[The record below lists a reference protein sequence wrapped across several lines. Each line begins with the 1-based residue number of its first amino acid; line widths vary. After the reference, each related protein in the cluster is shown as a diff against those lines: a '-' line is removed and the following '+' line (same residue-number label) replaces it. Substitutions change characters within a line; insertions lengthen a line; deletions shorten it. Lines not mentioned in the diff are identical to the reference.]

1 VTGGSAPLGLLD
13 AIVRDALD
21 PSYAEAAERRERA
34 RSAETAGAPTRAS
47 RRWIGAGLMVVAGA
61 IAGLA
66 VSFQH
71 KVIPQVGAA
80 RSALAGDAGTR
91 SDQVKALTRSLAQE
105 QRDVAALQRQQLQ
118 ATATGR
124 QLDAETST
132 LSAAAGQ
139 MAVQGAG
146 FTVTVSDAGT
156 SSVTDRDLQA
166 VVNAVW
172 TGGAE
177 AVSVA
182 GVRLGP
188 QTAIRTA
195 GQTIL
200 ADFHALRSPYVI
212 AVIGGERVLDAVQG
226 ADALKGLDQGP
237 QGTHPDVTI
246 GGLGRVSLPA
256 ASAATITAARPLT
269 TGGHS

>member
-1 VTGGSAPLGLLD
+1 VTVGSAPLGLLD

-21 PSYAEAAERRERA
+21 PSYAEAAQRRERA
-34 RSAETAGAPTRAS
+34 RAAGITSSQGKLS
-47 RRWIGAGLMVVAGA
+47 RRWIGAVLMVAAGA

-80 RSALAGDAGTR
+80 RSALAGDASAR
-91 SDQVKALTRSLAQE
+91 SNQVNMLERSVAQE
-105 QRDVAALQRQQLQ
+105 QRDIAALQREQLQ
-118 ATATGR
+118 DTTTGR
-124 QLDAETST
+124 QLDRLTTT

-139 MAVQGAG
+139 AAVQGAG
-146 FTVTVSDAGT
+146 FSVTVADVGDT
-156 SSVTDRDLQA
+156 TVTDRDLQA

-172 TGGAE
+172 TAGAK
-177 AVSVA
+177 AMSVG

-200 ADFHALRSPYVI
+200 ADFRALRSPYVI
-212 AVIGGERVLDAVQG
+212 AVIGGERVLDQIQASSV
-226 ADALKGLDQGP
+226 LRGLDQGP
-237 QGTHPDVTI
+237 QGTHPEVTVS
-246 GGLGRVSLPA
+246 GSGRQSLPA
-256 ASAATITAARPLT
+256 AGAGTIVAAHPLT